1 MLERVELPV
10 CGPVLLD
17 EDSRSRRPMIVFGD
31 RGPVVR
37 GGRWTAEE
45 LAVQTERGSGR
56 ALRFIAVVIPFRE
69 DMSEREQALAFST
82 LLTWCTP
89 AGATG
94 AMAVCVP
101 RWGEFEPETQAMILL
116 AARSSLRGSWGDATL
131 GDWVVMPSELPLK
144 VLYPH
149 AKHAGELVEVT
160 KPRQPVDR
168 SVVAARLSGAAVSE
182 PTFMSTFTSVLG
194 VGGVPVRDLQAAHT
208 VVEELLTSGWS
219 KADIARYLETF
230 GFRNSRGRTGRWPAA
245 RLAEVIA
252 AVKS

>member
-17 EDSRSRRPMIVFGD
+17 EDGRSRRPMIVFGD

-82 LLTWCTP
+82 LLTWCTL
-89 AGATG
+89 AGVTG

-101 RWGEFEPETQAMILL
+101 RWGEFGPKAQTTILL
-116 AARSSLRGSWGDATL
+116 AARSLYQREGKCSLGAL
-131 GDWVVMPSELPLK
+131 AVQPSELPLK
-144 VLYPH
+144 VLFPH
-149 AKHAGELVEVT
+149 AKRAGELVEVT
-160 KPRQPVDR
+160 KARQPAFDR
-168 SVVAARLSGAAVSE
+168 SVVSAALSEAAVSE
-182 PTFMSTFTSVLG
+182 PTLMSTYLSVLG
-194 VGGVPVRDLQAAHT
+194 VGGVPVRDLRAAHV
-208 VVEELLTSGWS
+208 VVEELLTSGWT

-252 AVKS
+252 EVKS